1 MDDTSNTLISAAA
14 AAAASHSFCDFVD
27 GDDAAAEDEEE
38 EDDEFCDVET
48 WETLSKSFREV
59 QSLLDR
65 NRRLIQ
71 QVNDN
76 HRSKVPHNLAR
87 NVDLICE
94 INSNMSKVVA
104 IYSSLSASFSTI
116 VHQRRAVAET
126 AAKKVEP

>member
-76 HRSKVPHNLAR
+76 HRSKIPHNLAR

-104 IYSSLSASFSTI
+104 IYSSLSASFSAI

-126 AAKKVEP
+126 AAKKVES

>member
-14 AAAASHSFCDFVD
+14 AAAANHSFCDFVD
-27 GDDAAAEDEEE
+27 GDDAAVEDEEE
-38 EDDEFCDVET
+38 EDDELCDVET

-76 HRSKVPHNLAR
+76 HRSKIPHNLAR

-104 IYSSLSASFSTI
+104 LYSNLSANFSAI
-116 VHQRRAVAET
+116 VHQRHAVAET